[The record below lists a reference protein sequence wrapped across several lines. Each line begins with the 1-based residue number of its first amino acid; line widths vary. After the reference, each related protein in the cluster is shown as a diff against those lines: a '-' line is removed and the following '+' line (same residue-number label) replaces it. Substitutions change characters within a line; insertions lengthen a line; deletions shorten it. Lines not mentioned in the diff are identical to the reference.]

1 MNVQYNVISLKFNNI
16 IGSILWAPILELAKK
31 KKKNENIPALS
42 KVMHFVNGMIS
53 I

>member
-31 KKKNENIPALS
+31 KKNENIPALS